1 MNDILRIKRSLISVS
16 DKTNVVTFARYLAN
30 ENIEIISTGNTF
42 KELKKNNINVL
53 SIKEATAFPEILGGR
68 VKTLHPNIFGGILAN
83 TADQSHIRQLKNHS
97 ISEIQLVVVN
107 LYPFEKTIKVSNNIN
122 KCIENIDIG
131 GPSLIRAAAKN
142 FLSTTIVTDIDDYKK
157 VINDIKKFSGVSIK
171 LRKSLAAKA
180 YKKTMLYDTAIFN
193 WFSDKIE
200 KSKEEYLFLEG
211 KKVSDLRYGEN
222 PHQSAS
228 IFSFNSRKEDNF
240 FKQLNG
246 KELSFNN
253 LNDLR
258 AGLSLLAEFKNPT
271 TVIIKHAIPCGV
283 AETTDIYSSW
293 KKAYRAD
300 ELSAF
305 GGVVVINGRIEKKI
319 ALKLSSIFLEVIAAK
334 SFSKEA
340 LQIFSKKKNLRVIKI
355 IGLNK
360 FKKHKPQSIITM
372 PDIFLVQ
379 NSDTSVITKKNIRIV
394 SKRKPTKRELDDMI
408 FANKV
413 VKHVR
418 SNAIVLAKNKVTLG
432 IGSGNTS
439 RVDSVNFAI
448 QKSQRANFNHKKN
461 FLSGSVMASDAFFP
475 FPDSILLANKVG
487 VKSIIQPGGSL
498 KDDLVI
504 REVNKKKIS
513 MVFSFKRS
521 FSH

>member
-1 MNDILRIKRSLISVS
+1 MSNVLRIKRSLISVS
-16 DKTNVVTFARYLAN
+16 DKGKIVPFAKDLAK
-30 ENIEIISTGNTF
+30 EDIEIISTGNTF
-42 KELKKNNINVL
+42 KELKKNKINVTKIEEVT
-53 SIKEATAFPEILGGR
+53 SFPEILSGR
-68 VKTLHPNIFGGILAN
+68 VKTLHPKIFGGILAN
-83 TADQSHIRQLKNHS
+83 NLDQSHARQLKQHS
-97 ISEIQLVVVN
+97 IHEIQLVVVN
-107 LYPFEKTIKVSNNIN
+107 LYPFKETIKISNNIN

-142 FLSTTIVTDIDDYKK
+142 FLSTAIITDKEDYKK
-157 VINDIKKFSGVSIK
+157 VINEIKKLGGVSIE
-171 LRKSLAAKA
+171 LRKFLAMKA
-180 YKKTMLYDTAIFN
+180 FKKTMHYDNAIFN
-193 WFSDKIE
+193 WFSNKIT
-200 KSKEEYLFLEG
+200 KNQEEYLFLEG
-211 KKVSDLRYGEN
+211 KKIDDLRYGEN
-222 PHQSAS
+222 PHQAAS
-228 IFSFNSRKEDNF
+228 VFSFNNNKEKF

-246 KELSFNN
+246 KALSFNN

-258 AGLSLLAEFKNPT
+258 AGLSLLAEFENPT
-271 TVIIKHAIPCGV
+271 AVIIKHAIPCGV
-283 AETTDIYSSW
+283 AETNNIYNSW
-293 KKAYRAD
+293 VKALQAD

-305 GGVVVINGRIEKKI
+305 GGVVALNGNVDKKLAI
-319 ALKLSSIFLEVIAAK
+319 KLSSIFLEVIAAK
-334 SFSKEA
+334 AFSKEA
-340 LQIFSKKKNLRVIKI
+340 LEVLNKKKNLRVIKI
-355 IGLNK
+355 PGLKK
-360 FKKHKPQSIITM
+360 FKKEKPQSIITM

-379 NSDTSVITKKNIRIV
+379 NCDSSNITKKNIKIV
-394 SKRKPTKRELDDMI
+394 SKKKPTNRELEDLI

-418 SNAIVLAKNKVTLG
+418 SNAIVLAKNKITLG

-448 QKSQRANFNHKKN
+448 QKSKRANSKNKKN

-475 FPDSILLANKVG
+475 CPDSIMFAYKAG

-504 REVNKKKIS
+504 KEVDEKHLS

>member
-1 MNDILRIKRSLISVS
+1 MSNVLRIKRSLISVS
-16 DKTNVVTFARYLAN
+16 DKGKIISFAKDLAK
-30 ENIEIISTGNTF
+30 EHIDIISTGNTF
-42 KELKKNNINVL
+42 KELKKNKISV
-53 SIKEATAFPEILGGR
+53 SKIEEVTSFPEILSGR
-68 VKTLHPNIFGGILAN
+68 VKTLHPKVFGGILAN
-83 TADQSHIRQLKNHS
+83 NLDQSHARQLKQHS
-97 ISEIQLVVVN
+97 ILEIQLVVVN
-107 LYPFEKTIKVSNNIN
+107 LYPFKETIKISNNIN

-142 FLSTTIVTDIDDYKK
+142 FLSTAIVTDKEDYKK
-157 VINDIKKFSGVSIK
+157 VINEIKKLGGVSIE
-171 LRKSLAAKA
+171 LRKFLATKA
-180 YKKTMLYDTAIFN
+180 FKKTMHYDNAIFN
-193 WFSDKIE
+193 WFSNKIT
-200 KSKEEYLFLEG
+200 KNKEEYFFLEG
-211 KKVSDLRYGEN
+211 EKIDDLRYGEN
-222 PHQSAS
+222 PHQAAS
-228 IFSFNSRKEDNF
+228 IFNFNNNKDRF

-246 KELSFNN
+246 KALSFNN
-253 LNDLR
+253 LNDLK

-271 TVIIKHAIPCGV
+271 AVIIKHAIPCGV
-283 AETTDIYSSW
+283 AETKNIYNSW
-293 KKAYRAD
+293 MKAYQVD

-305 GGVVVINGRIEKKI
+305 GGVVALNGNIDKKL
-319 ALKLSSIFLEVIAAK
+319 AVKLSSIFLEVIAAV

-340 LQIFSKKKNLRVIKI
+340 LEILNKKKNLRIIKVL
-355 IGLNK
+355 GLKK
-360 FKKHKPQSIITM
+360 FKKEKPQSIITM

-379 NSDTSVITKKNIRIV
+379 ECDTSKITKKNIKVV
-394 SKRKPTKRELDDMI
+394 SKKKPTNRELDDLI

-448 QKSQRANFNHKKN
+448 QKSKRANLTNKKN
-461 FLSGSVMASDAFFP
+461 FLLGSVMASDAFFP
-475 FPDSILLANKVG
+475 FPDSIMLAYKAG

-498 KDDLVI
+498 KDALVI
-504 REVNKKKIS
+504 REVDKKQLS

>member
-1 MNDILRIKRSLISVS
+1 MSNVLRIKKSLISVS
-16 DKTNVVTFARYLAN
+16 DKAKIVQFARDLAK
-30 ENIEIISTGNTF
+30 ENIDIISTGNTF
-42 KELKKNNINVL
+42 KELKKNKINVTKIEEIT
-53 SIKEATAFPEILGGR
+53 SFPEILSGR
-68 VKTLHPNIFGGILAN
+68 VKTLHPKIFGGILAN
-83 TADQSHIRQLKNHS
+83 NLDQSHARQLKQHS
-97 ISEIQLVVVN
+97 ILEIQLVVVN
-107 LYPFEKTIKVSNNIN
+107 LYPFKETIKTSDNVN

-142 FLSTTIVTDIDDYKK
+142 FLSTAIVTDIEDYNK
-157 VINDIKKFSGVSIK
+157 VINEIKKLGGISIK
-171 LRKSLAAKA
+171 LRKFLATKA
-180 YKKTMLYDTAIFN
+180 FKKTLNYDNAIFN
-193 WFSDKIE
+193 WFSTKII
-200 KSKEEYLFLEG
+200 KNKEEYLFLEG
-211 KKVSDLRYGEN
+211 KKINDLRYGEN
-222 PHQSAS
+222 PHQAAS
-228 IFSFNSRKEDNF
+228 IFSFNNNKDSF

-246 KELSFNN
+246 KALSFNN

-258 AGLSLLAEFKNPT
+258 AGLSLLAEFKSPT
-271 TVIIKHAIPCGV
+271 AVIIKHAIPCGV
-283 AETTDIYSSW
+283 AETNNIYNSW
-293 KKAYRAD
+293 MKAYQAD

-305 GGVVVINGRIEKKI
+305 GGVVALNGNVDKKL
-319 ALKLSSIFLEVIAAK
+319 AVKLSSVFLEVIAAK
-334 SFSKEA
+334 TFSREA
-340 LQIFSKKKNLRVIKI
+340 LEVFYKKKNLRVIKI
-355 IGLNK
+355 LRLKK
-360 FKKHKPQSIITM
+360 FKKEKPQSIITM

-379 NSDTSVITKKNIRIV
+379 NCDTSNITKKNIKVV
-394 SKRKPTKRELDDMI
+394 SKKKPTNRELDDLI

-448 QKSQRANFNHKKN
+448 QKSKRANSKNKKN

-475 FPDSILLANKVG
+475 FPDSIMLAYKAG
-487 VKSIIQPGGSL
+487 VKSVIQPGGSV

-504 REVNKKKIS
+504 KEVDEKKLS

>member
-1 MNDILRIKRSLISVS
+1 MSNILRIKRSLISVS
-16 DKTNVVTFARYLAN
+16 DKGKIVPFAKNLAK
-30 ENIEIISTGNTF
+30 EGIEIISTGNTF
-42 KELKKNNINVL
+42 KELKKNKINVKK
-53 SIKEATAFPEILGGR
+53 IEEVTFFPEILSGR
-68 VKTLHPNIFGGILAN
+68 VKTLHPKVFGGILAN
-83 TADQSHIRQLKNHS
+83 KLDQSHARQLKKHS
-97 ISEIQLVVVN
+97 IPEIQLVVVN
-107 LYPFEKTIKVSNNIN
+107 LYPFKETIKISNNIN

-142 FLSTTIVTDIDDYKK
+142 FLSRAIITDKDDYKK
-157 VINDIKKFSGVSIK
+157 IINEIKKLGGISIE
-171 LRKSLAAKA
+171 LRKFLAIKA
-180 YKKTMLYDTAIFN
+180 FKKTMQYDNAIFN
-193 WFSDKIE
+193 WFSNKIT
-200 KSKEEYLFLEG
+200 KNQEEYLLLEG
-211 KKVSDLRYGEN
+211 EKIDDLRYGEN
-222 PHQSAS
+222 PHQAAS
-228 IFSFNSRKEDNF
+228 VFSFSNNKEKF

-246 KELSFNN
+246 KALSFNN

-271 TVIIKHAIPCGV
+271 AVIIKHAIPCGV
-283 AETTDIYSSW
+283 AETNNIYNSW
-293 KKAYRAD
+293 VKACQAD

-305 GGVVVINGRIEKKI
+305 GGVVTLNGKVDKKLAI
-319 ALKLSSIFLEVIAAK
+319 KLSSIFLEVIAAK
-334 SFSKEA
+334 AFSKEA
-340 LQIFSKKKNLRVIKI
+340 LEVLNKKKNLRVIKI
-355 IGLNK
+355 LGLKK
-360 FKKHKPQSIITM
+360 FKKEKPQSIITM

-379 NSDTSVITKKNIRIV
+379 NCDTSNITKKNIKVV
-394 SKRKPTKRELDDMI
+394 SKKKPTNREIDDLI

-418 SNAIVLAKNKVTLG
+418 SNAIVLAKNKITLG

-448 QKSQRANFNHKKN
+448 QKSKRANSKNKKN

>member
-1 MNDILRIKRSLISVS
+1 MSNVLRIKRSLISVS
-16 DKTNVVTFARYLAN
+16 DKGKIVPFAKDLAK
-30 ENIEIISTGNTF
+30 EDIEIISTGNTF
-42 KELKKNNINVL
+42 KELKKNKINVKK
-53 SIKEATAFPEILGGR
+53 IKEVTSFPEILSGR
-68 VKTLHPNIFGGILAN
+68 VKTLHPKIFGGILAN
-83 TADQSHIRQLKNHS
+83 KLNQSHTRQLKQHS
-97 ISEIQLVVVN
+97 ILEIQLVVVN
-107 LYPFEKTIKVSNNIN
+107 LYPFKETIKISNNIN

-142 FLSTTIVTDIDDYKK
+142 FLSTAIITDKDDYKK
-157 VINDIKKFSGVSIK
+157 VINEIKKLGGISIE
-171 LRKSLAAKA
+171 LRKFLAIKA
-180 YKKTMLYDTAIFN
+180 FKKTMHYDNAIFN
-193 WFSDKIE
+193 WFSNKIT
-200 KSKEEYLFLEG
+200 KNKEEYLLLEG
-211 KKVSDLRYGEN
+211 EKIDDLRYGEN
-222 PHQSAS
+222 PHQAAS
-228 IFSFNSRKEDNF
+228 IFSFNNNKERF

-246 KELSFNN
+246 KVLSFNN

-271 TVIIKHAIPCGV
+271 AVIIKHAIPCGV
-283 AETTDIYSSW
+283 AETNNIYNSW
-293 KKAYRAD
+293 VKACQAD

-305 GGVVVINGRIEKKI
+305 GGVVALNGNVDKKL
-319 ALKLSSIFLEVIAAK
+319 AMKLSSIFLEVIAAK
-334 SFSKEA
+334 AFSKEA
-340 LQIFSKKKNLRVIKI
+340 LEVLNKKKNLRVIKI
-355 IGLNK
+355 LGLKK
-360 FKKHKPQSIITM
+360 FKKEKPQSIITM

-379 NSDTSVITKKNIRIV
+379 NRDTSNITKKNIKVV
-394 SKRKPTKRELDDMI
+394 SKKKPTSRELDDLI

-418 SNAIVLAKNKVTLG
+418 SNAIVLAKNKITLG

-448 QKSQRANFNHKKN
+448 QKSKRANSKNKKN

-475 FPDSILLANKVG
+475 FPDSIRLAYKAG

-504 REVNKKKIS
+504 KEVDVKKLS